1 MLEAT
6 LCCTF
11 LKQEANSGYRF
22 SKMFEQSKID
32 IITRKDISNF
42 KDKMIEFVCE
52 RSQKI
57 ERLKIYFYKGAT

>member
-6 LCCTF
+6 LCYTF

-32 IITRKDISNF
+32 IITRKQISNF
-42 KDKMIEFVCE
+42 NDKVIEFDCE
-52 RSQKI
+52 RSPNVHRKSNV
-57 ERLKIYFYKGAT
+57 